1 MSQGVFG
8 DNFTCV
14 VARRVRLAPS
24 DMQTGI
30 LDAESLMPVAKTSQ
44 QHVQCRNLNIQGRVQ
59 V

>member
-14 VARRVRLAPS
+14 VAHRVPRAPS

-44 QHVQCRNLNIQGRVQ
+44 HVEI
-59 V
+59 